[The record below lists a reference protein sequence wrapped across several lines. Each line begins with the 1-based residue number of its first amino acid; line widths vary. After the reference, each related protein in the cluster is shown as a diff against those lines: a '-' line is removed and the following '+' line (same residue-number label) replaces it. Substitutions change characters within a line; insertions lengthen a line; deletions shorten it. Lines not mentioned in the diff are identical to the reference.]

1 MPQKSTSKASHW
13 HKNNEPAQFIVRQ
26 ILSGKISIKEP
37 DFAKFVRDNPSFGK
51 ANDKN
56 LRRNFKNTVDRWRN
70 FSESGQG
77 KQFKVILIIII

>member
-1 MPQKSTSKASHW
+1 MPQKSTSKASRW

-26 ILSGKISIKEP
+26 ILSGKISLKEP

-56 LRRNFKNTVDRWRN
+56 LRRNFKIQLIVG
-70 FSESGQG
+70 EILV
-77 KQFKVILIIII
+77 KVVKVSNLK